1 MGSAIKSFSRVGYRF
16 CTEAVVQGPKSGE
29 MDAEDRQDGS
39 GTHSDLISA
48 ARRAVAAQLWA
59 EAASLYQQ
67 VRNDDFL
74 RGDDLDRWALALECL
89 GTPSEAIPVLTRAVM
104 LHALEGSDP
113 ASARSALVL
122 SRIHLERGEMAVCR
136 GWLARSQLFLGEKP
150 ECSEYGLLLWMQAR
164 VASIEEEAERALNLA
179 DRAYE
184 VGRQTRDPEVQSL
197 GLMYRGFYRLCLGET
212 HEGQQDQD
220 HAAALALS
228 SGVDPV
234 TGSTIYCNI
243 LWACRT
249 FGDWARAH
257 QWTISYQTWCTS
269 SRMGYSGACKLH
281 RAEALGFQGSLRDAL
296 AHVTD
301 ALARLPD
308 DAPWAL
314 GDAHRVLGDIHAMI
328 GDEDAAMN
336 SYETAFAFGWDAEP
350 GHAMLLLERGQAGS
364 ALASLE
370 RSLVGNGWW
379 TLQRRG
385 ILLAHLA
392 LVAAWA
398 DSAER
403 VKAFV
408 DELNEQSERWPMPSI
423 RALTNEAIAVL
434 AIRGDRPQDAV
445 RHLHLARQL
454 WTSIEARYQAA
465 RLRIRIAGLLLELRD
480 GPGAATELR
489 IACAAAGRLGSY
501 KLEDQCAV
509 LRRSLIGSE
518 AST

>member
-1 MGSAIKSFSRVGYRF
+1 
-16 CTEAVVQGPKSGE
+16 
-29 MDAEDRQDGS
+29 
-39 GTHSDLISA
+39 
-48 ARRAVAAQLWA
+48 
-59 EAASLYQQ
+59 
-67 VRNDDFL
+67 
-74 RGDDLDRWALALECL
+74 
-89 GTPSEAIPVLTRAVM
+89 
-104 LHALEGSDP
+104 
-113 ASARSALVL
+113 
-122 SRIHLERGEMAVCR
+122 MAVCR
-136 GWLARSQLFLGEKP
+136 GWLARSQLFLDEKP

-164 VASIEEEAERALNLA
+164 VASIEGEAERALNLA
-179 DRAYE
+179 NRAYE

-197 GLMYRGFYRLCLGET
+197 GLMYRGFYRLCLGDT
-212 HEGQQDQD
+212 REGQRDQD

-281 RAEALGFQGSLRDAL
+281 RAETLGFQGSLSDAL

-336 SYETAFAFGWDAEP
+336 SYEAALALGWDAEP
-350 GHAMLLLERGQAGS
+350 GHAMLLLERGQAEA

-392 LVAAWA
+392 LFAACA
-398 DSAER
+398 DRAECA
-403 VKAFV
+403 KAIV

-423 RALTNEAIAVL
+423 RALTNEATAVL
-434 AIRGDRPQDAV
+434 AIQGGRHRDAV

-465 RLRIRIAGLLLELRD
+465 RLRIRIAGLLLELHD

-489 IACAAAGRLGSY
+489 IACAAAGGLGSY

-509 LRRSLIGSE
+509 LRKSLIGSE
-518 AST
+518 GSTRDTADTGNG